1 MKELVMF
8 LAVES
13 PRYLCFVTGLCFIGF
28 LGSLVVM
35 ESLVINLF
43 NKKGDK

>member
-13 PRYLCFVTGLCFIGF
+13 PRYLCFATGLCFIGF

-35 ESLVINLF
+35 ESLIINIF
-43 NKKGDK
+43 KKKEEK